1 MNHSPAPWV
10 VKSTIIGPASSVKVI
25 GTKDGDLSDQE
36 AIAMVPQTDETQ
48 VANTNLIC
56 AAPDLL
62 NALRDLEFAVR
73 EFTNAAVVDWP
84 ELSRARAAIAKATR
98 SV

>member
-56 AAPDLL
+56 ASPDLL
-62 NALRDLEFAVR
+62 EALQDAVS
-73 EFTNAAVVDWP
+73 TQPPDSPIKWV
-84 ELSRARAAIAKATR
+84 LLARAAIAKATR